1 MKDLLIQTAKRTGL
15 VGAEQLADFLENN
28 NSGQRLDEA
37 LLSCPYFTEEAVLKL
52 FAAALGWEFLV
63 DIPAKSVP
71 AEFVEAVP
79 ATYAQHH
86 YLIGIRTEADVNKR
100 LTAETAENAEKELN
114 LSLSEAKELNSAVKK
129 NSISELTVVLSKPLD
144 ANALDNVS
152 KMTGLAVRAAIST
165 RTAITAAIDVA
176 YEQRTTVI
184 EEVAEELDSQN
195 LDQLIDE
202 VATSDDLLDVVNR
215 PPVIRLV
222 NDILFR
228 ALQLRASDIH
238 VHPYETKIQIRY
250 RIDGILYNTLSL
262 NRNVLP
268 LIISRIKVMAGMDIA
283 ERRLPQDGRC
293 SVRLG
298 QREVDLR
305 ISTVPT
311 SYGERSVLRLLD
323 KSTALFGL
331 NELGLGGEDLKTF
344 DSLLNRSHGVIFVTG
359 PTGSGKSTTLYACLN
374 RINSAEK
381 NIMTIEDPIEYQLE
395 GISQMQVASKKGMNF
410 VTSLRHVLRQDPDV
424 IMVGEVRDIET
435 ARMAIQS
442 SLTGHLVFSTL
453 HTNDSAGAVSR
464 LLDLGVE
471 PYLASSSLI
480 AIMAQRLVRKVC
492 PDCREPAEPTTHQLR
507 ELGLGDVEVSGSS
520 GFFVGAGCDKC
531 FQTGYRGRTGIY
543 ELMLVNEEI
552 ADLIY
557 KRESAGVIKK
567 AAINAGLQTLRMDGA
582 GKVLAGVT
590 TIAEVLRVTQA
601 DVI

>member
-1 MKDLLIQTAKRTGL
+1 MKDLLIETAKRTGL
-15 VGAEQLADFLENN
+15 VDAEQLAKFLENN
-28 NSGQRLDEA
+28 KDESSRLDEL

-52 FAAALGWEFLV
+52 FAAVLGWEFLSE
-63 DIPAKSVP
+63 IPSKTVL
-71 AEFVEAVP
+71 AEFVKAVP

-86 YLIGIRTEADVNKR
+86 YLIGMRKEADDG
-100 LTAETAENAEKELN
+100 EY
-114 LSLSEAKELNSAVKK
+114 
-129 NSISELTVVLSKPLD
+129 TVVLSKPLD
-144 ANALDNVS
+144 ANAVDNVS
-152 KMTGLAVRAAIST
+152 KMMGLPVRTAIST

-195 LDQLIDE
+195 LDRLVDE

-238 VHPYETKIQIRY
+238 VHPYEAKIQIRY
-250 RIDGILYNTLSL
+250 RIDGILYDVLSL

-283 ERRLPQDGRC
+283 ERRMPQDGRC

-323 KSTALFGL
+323 KSTGMFAL
-331 NELGLGGEDLKTF
+331 NELGLWENDLKRF
-344 DSLLNRSHGVIFVTG
+344 DSLLSRSHGVIFVTG
-359 PTGSGKSTTLYACLN
+359 PTGSGKSTTLYACLK

-381 NIMTIEDPIEYQLE
+381 NVMTIEDPIEYQLE
-395 GISQMQVASKKGMNF
+395 GISQMQVASKKGVTF
-410 VTSLRHVLRQDPDV
+410 VNALRHVLRQDPDV

-435 ARMAIQS
+435 ARMVIQS
-442 SLTGHLVFSTL
+442 SLTGHLVFSTV
-453 HTNDSAGAVSR
+453 HTNDSAGTVSR

-471 PYLASSSLI
+471 PYLVSSSLV
-480 AIMAQRLVRKVC
+480 AVLAQRLVRKVC
-492 PDCREPAEPTTHQLR
+492 PDCRQVTEPTSHELR
-507 ELGLGDVEVSGSS
+507 EIGLGDLETTGLAD
-520 GFFVGAGCDKC
+520 GEHKFYTGAGCDRC
-531 FQTGYRGRTGIY
+531 FQTGYRGRTGVY
-543 ELMLVNEEI
+543 ELMVINEEI
-552 ADLIY
+552 QDLIY
-557 KRESAGVIKK
+557 RRESAGAIKK
-567 AAINAGLQTLRMDGA
+567 ATLNAGLQTLRMDGA
-582 GKVLAGVT
+582 RKVLAGVT

-601 DVI
+601 DVM

>member
-1 MKDLLIQTAKRTGL
+1 MKDLLLQTARRTGL
-15 VGAEQLADFLENN
+15 VDAERLAGFFEENT
-28 NSGQRLDEA
+28 GQGRLDEA
-37 LLSCPYFTEEAVLKL
+37 LLNCPYFTEDAVLRL
-52 FAAALGWEFLV
+52 FAEALGWEFLPE
-63 DIPAKSVP
+63 ISPKNVP
-71 AEFVEAVP
+71 TEFIEAVP
-79 ATYAQHH
+79 AMYAQHH
-86 YLIGIRTEADVNKR
+86 FLIGIKPDADNGD
-100 LTAETAENAEKELN
+100 
-114 LSLSEAKELNSAVKK
+114 
-129 NSISELTVVLSKPLD
+129 LTVVLSKPLD
-144 ANALDNVS
+144 TNALDNVS
-152 KMTGLAVRAAIST
+152 KMTGLPVSAAVST
-165 RTAITAAIDVA
+165 RATITSVIDVA
-176 YEQRTTVI
+176 YEQKSTVI

-195 LDQLIDE
+195 LDQLVDE
-202 VATSDDLLDVVNR
+202 VAGSDDLLDVVNR

-238 VHPYETKIQIRY
+238 VHPYESKIQIRY
-250 RIDGILYNTLSL
+250 RIDGILYDTLSL
-262 NRNVLP
+262 NKNVLP

-323 KSTALFGL
+323 KSTGLFGL
-331 NELGLGGEDLKTF
+331 NELGLCNDDLHKF

-381 NIMTIEDPIEYQLE
+381 NVITIEDPIEYQLE
-395 GISQMQVASKKGMNF
+395 GISQIQVASKKGMTF
-410 VTSLRHVLRQDPDV
+410 ATSLRHVLRQDPDV
-424 IMVGEVRDIET
+424 IMIGEVRDIET

-471 PYLASSSLI
+471 PYLVSSSLI
-480 AIMAQRLVRKVC
+480 AIIAQRLVRKVC
-492 PDCREPAEPTTHQLR
+492 PDCKKPFEPSSHELK
-507 ELGLGDVEVSGSS
+507 ELGLGKMDDISGK
-520 GFFVGAGCDKC
+520 FFVGTGCERC

-543 ELMLVNEEI
+543 EMMLIDSEI
-552 ADLIY
+552 QNLIY
-557 KRESAGVIKK
+557 KRESAGTIKRF
-567 AAINAGLQTLRMDGA
+567 ALNAGLQTLRMDGA
-582 GKVLAGVT
+582 RKVLAGTT
-590 TIAEVLRVTQA
+590 TISEVLRVTQA
-601 DVI
+601 DVM

>member
-15 VGAEQLADFLENN
+15 VDAGKLAEFLENSK
-28 NSGQRLDEA
+28 SGERIDE
-37 LLSCPYFTEEAVLKL
+37 LLLRSPYFTEEEVLKL
-52 FAAALGWEFLV
+52 FAETLGWEFLT
-63 DIPAKSVP
+63 DIPEKLVP
-71 AEFVEAVP
+71 PEFIEAVP

-86 YLIGIRTEADVNKR
+86 YLIGIKHEGGDG
-100 LTAETAENAEKELN
+100 
-114 LSLSEAKELNSAVKK
+114 
-129 NSISELTVVLSKPLD
+129 ELTVVLSRPLD
-144 ANALDNVS
+144 TNALDNVS
-152 KMTGLAVRAAIST
+152 KMTGMPVKAAVAT
-165 RTAITAAIDVA
+165 RTTITAAIDIA

-195 LDQLIDE
+195 LDQLVDE

-250 RIDGILYNTLSL
+250 RIDGILYDTLSL

-268 LIISRIKVMAGMDIA
+268 LIVSRIKVMAGMDIA
-283 ERRLPQDGRC
+283 ERRMPQDGRC

-305 ISTVPT
+305 VSTVPT
-311 SYGERSVLRLLD
+311 SYGERSVLRLLH
-323 KSTALFGL
+323 KSTGLFTL
-331 NELGLGGEDLKTF
+331 DELGLWEDDLKKF
-344 DSLLNRSHGVIFVTG
+344 DSMLNRSHGVIFVTG

-395 GISQMQVASKKGMNF
+395 GISQMQVASKKGVTF
-410 VTSLRHVLRQDPDV
+410 VNALRHVLRQDPDV
-424 IMVGEVRDIET
+424 IMVGEVRDVET
-435 ARMAIQS
+435 ARMVIQS
-442 SLTGHLVFSTL
+442 SLTGHLVFSTV
-453 HTNDSAGAVSR
+453 HTNDSAGTVSR

-492 PDCREPAEPTTHQLR
+492 PDCREEYHPSEHELR
-507 ELGLGDVEVSGSS
+507 ELGVGDVEALDASGT
-520 GFFVGAGCDKC
+520 GHKFYVGAGCDKC
-531 FQTGYRGRTGIY
+531 FQTGYRGRTGVY
-543 ELMLVNEEI
+543 ELMLINEEI
-552 ADLIY
+552 QDLIY
-557 KRESAGVIKK
+557 KREAAGAIKR
-567 AAINAGLQTLRMDGA
+567 AALNAGLQTLRMDG
-582 GKVLAGVT
+582 GRKVLAGIT

-601 DVI
+601 DIM

>member
-1 MKDLLIQTAKRTGL
+1 MKDLLLQTARRTGL
-15 VGAEQLADFLENN
+15 VDAERLAGFFEENT
-28 NSGQRLDEA
+28 GHGRLDEA
-37 LLSCPYFTEEAVLKL
+37 LLNCPYFTEDAILRL
-52 FAAALGWEFLV
+52 FAEALGWEFLPE
-63 DIPAKSVP
+63 ISPKNVP
-71 AEFVEAVP
+71 VEFIEAVP
-79 ATYAQHH
+79 AMYAQHH
-86 YLIGIRTEADVNKR
+86 FLIGIKPDADNGD
-100 LTAETAENAEKELN
+100 
-114 LSLSEAKELNSAVKK
+114 
-129 NSISELTVVLSKPLD
+129 LTVVLSKPLD

-152 KMTGLAVRAAIST
+152 KMMGLPVSAAVSTRAAITSV
-165 RTAITAAIDVA
+165 IDIA
-176 YEQRTTVI
+176 YEQKTTVI

-195 LDQLIDE
+195 LDQLVDE
-202 VATSDDLLDVVNR
+202 VAGSDDLLDVVNR

-238 VHPYETKIQIRY
+238 VHPYESKIQIRY
-250 RIDGILYNTLSL
+250 RIDGILYDTLSL
-262 NRNVLP
+262 NKNVLP

-323 KSTALFGL
+323 KSTGLFGL
-331 NELGLGGEDLKTF
+331 NELGLCNEDLHKF

-381 NIMTIEDPIEYQLE
+381 NVITIEDPIEYQLE
-395 GISQMQVASKKGMNF
+395 GISQIQVASKKGMTF
-410 VTSLRHVLRQDPDV
+410 ATSLRHVLRQDPDV
-424 IMVGEVRDIET
+424 IMIGEVRDIET

-471 PYLASSSLI
+471 PYLVSSSLI
-480 AIMAQRLVRKVC
+480 AIIAQRLVRKVC
-492 PDCREPAEPTTHQLR
+492 PDCKKLFEPSPHELK
-507 ELGLGDVEVSGSS
+507 ELGLGKIDNISGK
-520 GFFVGAGCDKC
+520 FFVGTGCERC

-543 ELMLVNEEI
+543 EMMIIDSEI
-552 ADLIY
+552 QNLIY
-557 KRESAGVIKK
+557 KQESAGTIKRF
-567 AAINAGLQTLRMDGA
+567 ALNAGLQTLRMDGA
-582 GKVLAGVT
+582 RKVLAGTT
-590 TIAEVLRVTQA
+590 TISEVLRVTQA
-601 DVI
+601 DVM

>member
-1 MKDLLIQTAKRTGL
+1 MKNLLIQTAKQTGL
-15 VGAEQLADFLENN
+15 VDAEQLARFLEDNP
-28 NSGQRLDEA
+28 GHGRVDDV
-37 LLSCPYFTEEAVLKL
+37 LLSCPYFTEDVVLKL
-52 FAAALGWEFLV
+52 FAEALGLEFLPE
-63 DIPAKSVP
+63 IPAKAVP
-71 AEFVEAVP
+71 PEFVEAVP
-79 ATYAQHH
+79 ALYAQHH
-86 YLIGIRTEADVNKR
+86 YLIGIKPDADNG
-100 LTAETAENAEKELN
+100 
-114 LSLSEAKELNSAVKK
+114 
-129 NSISELTVVLSKPLD
+129 ELTVVLSKPLD
-144 ANALDNVS
+144 ANALDNIS
-152 KMTGLAVRAAIST
+152 KMTGLPVRAAVST
-165 RTAITAAIDVA
+165 RAAVTSVIDVA

-195 LDQLIDE
+195 LDQLVDE
-202 VATSDDLLDVVNR
+202 VSTSDDLLDVVNR

-222 NDILFR
+222 NDVLFR

-238 VHPYETKIQIRY
+238 VHPYESKIQIRY
-250 RIDGILYNTLSL
+250 RIDGILYDALSL

-268 LIISRIKVMAGMDIA
+268 LVVSRIKVMAGMDIA

-311 SYGERSVLRLLD
+311 SFGERSVLRLLD
-323 KSTALFGL
+323 KSTALYGL
-331 NELGLGGEDLKTF
+331 DELGLCKHDLNKF

-381 NIMTIEDPIEYQLE
+381 NVITIEDPIEYQLE
-395 GISQMQVASKKGMNF
+395 GISQIQVASKKGMTF
-410 VTSLRHVLRQDPDV
+410 STSLRHVLRQDPDV

-471 PYLASSSLI
+471 PYLVSSSLI
-480 AIMAQRLVRKVC
+480 AIIAQRLVRKVC
-492 PDCREPAEPTTHQLR
+492 PDCKEHVQPLSHELR
-507 ELGLGDVEVSGSS
+507 ELGLGEGAEQDGN
-520 GFFVGAGCDKC
+520 FFVGAGCEKC

-543 ELMLVNEEI
+543 EMMMIDEETQN
-552 ADLIY
+552 LIY
-557 KRESAGVIKK
+557 KRESAGTIKRV
-567 AAINAGLQTLRMDGA
+567 ALNAGLQTLRMDGA
-582 GKVLAGVT
+582 RKVLAGIT
-590 TIAEVLRVTQA
+590 TVSEVLRVTQT
-601 DVI
+601 DIM

>member
-1 MKDLLIQTAKRTGL
+1 MKDLLIQAAQQTGL
-15 VGAEQLADFLENN
+15 VDAKQLAEFLENN
-28 NSGQRLDEA
+28 KEEESRLDEV
-37 LLSCPYFTEEAVLKL
+37 LLGCPYFTEEAVLKL
-52 FAAALGWEFLV
+52 FAAALGREFLSE
-63 DIPAKSVP
+63 IPPKSVP
-71 AEFVEAVP
+71 VEFVEAVP

-86 YLIGIRTEADVNKR
+86 YLIGIKTEADDG
-100 LTAETAENAEKELN
+100 
-114 LSLSEAKELNSAVKK
+114 
-129 NSISELTVVLSKPLD
+129 ELTIVLSKPLD

-152 KMTGLAVRAAIST
+152 KMIGLPVRAAIST
-165 RTAITAAIDVA
+165 RAAITAAIDVA

-195 LDQLIDE
+195 LDQLVDE

-238 VHPYETKIQIRY
+238 VHPYEAKIQIRY
-250 RIDGILYNTLSL
+250 RIDGILYDTLSL

-305 ISTVPT
+305 VSTVPT

-323 KSTALFGL
+323 KSTGLFALD
-331 NELGLGGEDLKTF
+331 ELGLWEGDLKKF

-374 RINSAEK
+374 RINAAEK
-381 NIMTIEDPIEYQLE
+381 NVMTIEDPIEYQLE
-395 GISQMQVASKKGMNF
+395 GISQMQVASKKGVTF
-410 VTSLRHVLRQDPDV
+410 VNALRHVLRQDPDV

-435 ARMAIQS
+435 ARMVIQS
-442 SLTGHLVFSTL
+442 SLTGHLVFSTV
-453 HTNDSAGAVSR
+453 HTNDSAGTISR

-480 AIMAQRLVRKVC
+480 AILAQRLVRKVC
-492 PDCREPAEPTTHQLR
+492 PDCRQEYEPTAHELR
-507 ELGLGDVEVSGSS
+507 ELGLGDEAAASLAENGRKLY
-520 GFFVGAGCDKC
+520 VGAGCDKC
-531 FQTGYRGRTGIY
+531 FQTGFRGRTGVY
-543 ELMLVNEEI
+543 ELMLINEEI
-552 ADLIY
+552 RDLIY
-557 KRESAGVIKK
+557 RRESAGAIKK
-567 AAINAGLQTLRMDGA
+567 LALDAGLQTLRMDGA
-582 GKVLAGVT
+582 RKVLAGIT
-590 TIAEVLRVTQA
+590 TIAEVLRVAQA
-601 DVI
+601 DVM

>member
-1 MKDLLIQTAKRTGL
+1 MKDLLIQTAKQTKL
-15 VGAEQLADFLENN
+15 VDAEQLEKFIESNAG
-28 NSGQRLDEA
+28 SGRLDEV
-37 LLSCPYFTEEAVLKL
+37 LLNCPYFTEDAVLKL
-52 FAAALGWEFLV
+52 FAKALGWEYLSE
-63 DIPAKSVP
+63 IPAKAVP
-71 AEFVEAVP
+71 PEFIEAVP

-86 YLIGIRTEADVNKR
+86 FLIGIKKDAGNG
-100 LTAETAENAEKELN
+100 ELN
-114 LSLSEAKELNSAVKK
+114 
-129 NSISELTVVLSKPLD
+129 ELTVVLSKPLD
-144 ANALDNVS
+144 TNALDNIS
-152 KMTGLAVRAAIST
+152 KMTGLPVNAAIST
-165 RTAITAAIDVA
+165 RAAITSVIDVA

-195 LDQLIDE
+195 FDRLVDE
-202 VATSDDLLDVVNR
+202 VSTSDDLLDVVNR

-250 RIDGILYNTLSL
+250 RIDGILYDTLSL

-311 SYGERSVLRLLD
+311 SFGERSVLRLLD
-323 KSTALFGL
+323 KSTGLFKL
-331 NELGLGGEDLKTF
+331 DELGLWEDDRQKF
-344 DSLLNRSHGVIFVTG
+344 DSLLNHSHGVIFVTG

-381 NIMTIEDPIEYQLE
+381 NVITIEDPIEYQLE
-395 GISQMQVASKKGMNF
+395 GISQIQVASKKGMTF
-410 VTSLRHVLRQDPDV
+410 ATSLRHVLRQDPDV

-471 PYLASSSLI
+471 PYLVSSSLI
-480 AIMAQRLVRKVC
+480 AIIAQRLVRKIC
-492 PDCREPAEPTTHQLR
+492 PDCKKPFEPTAHQLR
-507 ELGLGDVEVSGSS
+507 ELGLGQETLNGN
-520 GFFVGAGCDKC
+520 GQFFMGAGCDKC

-543 ELMLVNEEI
+543 EMMLINENI
-552 ADLIY
+552 QNLIY
-557 KRESAGVIKK
+557 KRETAGTIKRY
-567 AAINAGLQTLRMDGA
+567 ALETGLQTLRMDGA
-582 GKVLAGVT
+582 RKATAGIT
-590 TIAEVLRVTQA
+590 TIAEVLRVTQS

>member
-1 MKDLLIQTAKRTGL
+1 MKELLIQTARRTGL
-15 VGAEQLADFLENN
+15 VDADRLGKFIEENN
-28 NSGQRLDEA
+28 SNGRVDEV
-37 LLSCPYFTEEAVLKL
+37 LLNCPYFTEDVILKL
-52 FAAALGWEFLV
+52 FAEALGWEYLP
-63 DIPAKSVP
+63 DIPAKNVP
-71 AEFVEAVP
+71 VEFIEAVP

-86 YLIGIRTEADVNKR
+86 FLIGIKS
-100 LTAETAENAEKELN
+100 ENHDEENTQTQDSTNEPL
-114 LSLSEAKELNSAVKK
+114 
-129 NSISELTVVLSKPLD
+129 ELTVVLSKPLD
-144 ANALDNVS
+144 VNALDNVS
-152 KMTGLAVRAAIST
+152 KMTGLPVKAAVATRAAITSV
-165 RTAITAAIDVA
+165 IDVA
-176 YEQRTTVI
+176 YEQRTTII

-195 LDQLIDE
+195 LDQLVDE
-202 VATSDDLLDVVNR
+202 VSTSDDLLDVVNR

-238 VHPYETKIQIRY
+238 VHPYESKIQVRY
-250 RIDGILYNTLSL
+250 RIDGILYDTLSL

-311 SYGERSVLRLLD
+311 SFGERSVMRLLD
-323 KSTALFGL
+323 KSSGIFSLD
-331 NELGLGGEDLKTF
+331 ELGLWSDDLKKF
-344 DSLLNRSHGVIFVTG
+344 DSLLYRSHGVIFVTG

-381 NIMTIEDPIEYQLE
+381 NVITIEDPIEYQLE
-395 GISQMQVASKKGMNF
+395 GISQIQVAAKKGMNF
-410 VTSLRHVLRQDPDV
+410 ATSLRHVLRQDPDV

-471 PYLASSSLI
+471 PYLVSSSLI
-480 AIMAQRLVRKVC
+480 AIIAQRLVRKVC
-492 PDCREPAEPTTHQLR
+492 PECKEPIEPSSHELR
-507 ELGLGDVEVSGSS
+507 ELGLGDAEIDKG
-520 GFFVGAGCDKC
+520 GKFFVGAGCDKC

-543 ELMLVNEEI
+543 EIMLINEEVQN
-552 ADLIY
+552 LIY
-557 KRESAGVIKK
+557 TRESAGKIKRH
-567 AAINAGLQTLRMDGA
+567 ALNSGLQTLRMDGA
-582 GKVLAGVT
+582 RKVLAGVT
-590 TIAEVLRVTQA
+590 TISEVLRVTQA
-601 DVI
+601 DIM

>member
-1 MKDLLIQTAKRTGL
+1 MKDLLIQTAQQTDIVDAK
-15 VGAEQLADFLENN
+15 QLAEFLESNQG
-28 NSGQRLDEA
+28 SERLDEV
-37 LLSCPYFTEEAVLKL
+37 LLRCPFFTEESVLKL
-52 FAAALGWEFLV
+52 FAAALGQDFLE

-71 AEFVEAVP
+71 AEFVEAIP

-86 YLIGIRTEADVNKR
+86 YLIGTKSDEDN
-100 LTAETAENAEKELN
+100 
-114 LSLSEAKELNSAVKK
+114 
-129 NSISELTVVLSKPLD
+129 ELTVVLSRPLD
-144 ANALDNVS
+144 TNILDNVS
-152 KMTGLAVRAAIST
+152 KMIGAPVKSAIAT

-202 VATSDDLLDVVNR
+202 VASSNDLLDVVNR

-238 VHPYETKIQIRY
+238 VHPYEAKIQIRY
-250 RIDGILYNTLSL
+250 RIDGILYDTLSL
-262 NRNVLP
+262 NKNVLP
-268 LIISRIKVMAGMDIA
+268 LVVSRIKVMAGMDIA
-283 ERRLPQDGRC
+283 ERRMPQDGRC

-305 ISTVPT
+305 VSTVPT

-323 KSTALFGL
+323 KSTAIYGL
-331 NELGLGGEDLKTF
+331 DELGLWKEDLERF
-344 DSLLNRSHGVIFVTG
+344 DSLLTRTHGVIFVTG

-395 GISQMQVASKKGMNF
+395 GISQMQVAAKKGMTF
-410 VTSLRHVLRQDPDV
+410 ATSLRHVLRQDPDV

-453 HTNDSAGAVSR
+453 HTNDSAGAVTR

-471 PYLASSSLI
+471 PYLASSSVI
-480 AIMAQRLVRKVC
+480 AVLAQRLVRRVC
-492 PDCREPAEPTTHQLR
+492 PNCKQKHEPSPHELR
-507 ELGLGDVEVSGSS
+507 ELGLIDTDATQDGTGQAE
-520 GFFVGAGCDKC
+520 FFIGTGCEKC
-531 FQTGYRGRTGIY
+531 FQTGYRGRTGVY
-543 ELMLVNEEI
+543 ELMLINEQI
-552 ADLIY
+552 QDMIY
-557 KRESAGVIKK
+557 KRETAGAIKRTSLD
-567 AAINAGLQTLRMDGA
+567 AGLQTLRMDGA
-582 GKVLAGVT
+582 RKAVAGIT

-601 DVI
+601 DIM

>member
-1 MKDLLIQTAKRTGL
+1 MKELLIQTARRTGL
-15 VGAEQLADFLENN
+15 VDAEQLAKFLAENKQ
-28 NSGQRLDEA
+28 SGRLDEI
-37 LLSCPYFTEEAVLKL
+37 LLACPYFTEEQVLRL
-52 FAAALGWEFLV
+52 FAAALGWEFLAE
-63 DIPAKSVP
+63 IPARRVP
-71 AEFVEAVP
+71 AKFVEAVP

-86 YLIGIRTEADVNKR
+86 YLIGLESETEDGQLR
-100 LTAETAENAEKELN
+100 
-114 LSLSEAKELNSAVKK
+114 
-129 NSISELTVVLSKPLD
+129 VVLSRPLD
-144 ANALDNVS
+144 SNALDNIS
-152 KMTGLAVRAAIST
+152 KMTGRAVRPAIST
-165 RTAITAAIDVA
+165 RTAITAAIDIA

-202 VATSDDLLDVVNR
+202 VAASDDLLDVVNR

-222 NDILFR
+222 NDLLFR

-238 VHPYETKIQIRY
+238 VHPYESKIQIRY
-250 RIDGILYNTLSL
+250 RIDGILYDTLSL

-268 LIISRIKVMAGMDIA
+268 LIVSRIKVMAGMDIA
-283 ERRLPQDGRC
+283 ERRMPQDGRC

-323 KSTALFGL
+323 KSTGLFGL
-331 NELGLGGEDLKTF
+331 NELGLWDDDLKRF
-344 DSLLNRSHGVIFVTG
+344 DILLMRTHGVIFVTG

-395 GISQMQVASKKGMNF
+395 GISQMQVASKKGMTF
-410 VTSLRHVLRQDPDV
+410 ATSLRHVLRQDPDV

-453 HTNDSAGAVSR
+453 HTNDSAGAITR

-471 PYLASSSLI
+471 PYLVSSSLI
-480 AIMAQRLVRKVC
+480 AVMAQRLVRKVC
-492 PDCREPAEPTTHQLR
+492 PDCRQEYEPAAHELR
-507 ELGLGDVEVSGSS
+507 ELGLGDLETSRADG
-520 GFFVGAGCDKC
+520 GQKFYIGAGCERC
-531 FQTGYRGRTGIY
+531 FQTGYRGRTGVY
-543 ELMLVNEEI
+543 ELMLISEEI
-552 ADLIY
+552 QDMIY
-557 KRESAGVIKK
+557 RRESAGAIKK
-567 AAINAGLQTLRMDGA
+567 IALNAGLQTLRMDGA
-582 GKVLAGVT
+582 RKILAGVT
-590 TIAEVLRVTQA
+590 TFAEVLRVTQA
-601 DVI
+601 DIM

>member
-15 VGAEQLADFLENN
+15 VDAGKLAEFLENSP
-28 NSGQRLDEA
+28 SGERIDEF
-37 LLSCPYFTEEAVLKL
+37 LLRSPYFTEEEVLKL
-52 FAAALGWEFLV
+52 FAETLGWEFLT
-63 DIPAKSVP
+63 DIPEKLVP
-71 AEFVEAVP
+71 PEFIEAVP

-86 YLIGIRTEADVNKR
+86 YLIGIKHEVGDG
-100 LTAETAENAEKELN
+100 
-114 LSLSEAKELNSAVKK
+114 
-129 NSISELTVVLSKPLD
+129 ELTVVLSRPLD
-144 ANALDNVS
+144 TNALDNVS
-152 KMTGLAVRAAIST
+152 KMTGMPVKAAVAT
-165 RTAITAAIDVA
+165 RTTITAAIDIA

-195 LDQLIDE
+195 LDQLVDE

-250 RIDGILYNTLSL
+250 RIDGILYDTLSL

-268 LIISRIKVMAGMDIA
+268 LIVSRIKVMAGMDIA
-283 ERRLPQDGRC
+283 ERRMPQDGRC

-305 ISTVPT
+305 VSTVPT

-323 KSTALFGL
+323 KSTGLFTL
-331 NELGLGGEDLKTF
+331 DELGLWEDDLKKF
-344 DSLLNRSHGVIFVTG
+344 DSMLNRSHGVIFVTG

-395 GISQMQVASKKGMNF
+395 GISQMQVASKKGVTF
-410 VTSLRHVLRQDPDV
+410 VNALRHVLRQDPDV
-424 IMVGEVRDIET
+424 IMVGEVRDVET
-435 ARMAIQS
+435 ARMVIQS
-442 SLTGHLVFSTL
+442 SLTGHLVFSTV
-453 HTNDSAGAVSR
+453 HTNDSAGTVSR

-492 PDCREPAEPTTHQLR
+492 PDCREEYHPNEHELR
-507 ELGLGDVEVSGSS
+507 ELGLGDVEALDASGT
-520 GFFVGAGCDKC
+520 GHKFYVGAGCDKC
-531 FQTGYRGRTGIY
+531 FQTGYRGRTGVY
-543 ELMLVNEEI
+543 ELMLINEEI
-552 ADLIY
+552 QDLIY
-557 KRESAGVIKK
+557 KRETAGAIKR
-567 AAINAGLQTLRMDGA
+567 AALNAGLQTLRMDGA
-582 GKVLAGVT
+582 RKVLAGIT
-590 TIAEVLRVTQA
+590 TIAEVLRVT
-601 DVI
+601 

>member
-1 MKDLLIQTAKRTGL
+1 MKDLLIQTAKSTGL
-15 VGAEQLADFLENN
+15 IDAEQLIKFLEEDADK
-28 NSGQRLDEA
+28 GRIDEA
-37 LLSCPYFTEEAVLKL
+37 LLNCPYFTEDAILKL
-52 FAAALGWEFLV
+52 FAEALCWDFLPDVSAA
-63 DIPAKSVP
+63 DVP

-79 ATYAQHH
+79 AMYAQHH
-86 YLIGIRTEADVNKR
+86 YLIGIRPDADNG
-100 LTAETAENAEKELN
+100 
-114 LSLSEAKELNSAVKK
+114 
-129 NSISELTVVLSKPLD
+129 ELTVVLSKPLD

-152 KMTGLAVRAAIST
+152 KMTGLPVKAAVSTRAAITSV
-165 RTAITAAIDVA
+165 IDVA
-176 YEQRTTVI
+176 YEQRSTVI

-195 LDQLIDE
+195 LDQLVGE
-202 VATSDDLLDVVNR
+202 VSTSDDLLDVVNR

-238 VHPYETKIQIRY
+238 VHPYEARIQVRY
-250 RIDGILYNTLSL
+250 RIDGILYDALSL
-262 NRNVLP
+262 NKNVLP
-268 LIISRIKVMAGMDIA
+268 LVVSRIKVMAGMDIA

-311 SYGERSVLRLLD
+311 SFGERSVMRLLD
-323 KSTALFGL
+323 KSTGLFEL
-331 NELGLGGEDLKTF
+331 NELGLGQDNLKKL

-381 NIMTIEDPIEYQLE
+381 NVITIEDPIEYQLE
-395 GISQMQVASKKGMNF
+395 GISQIQVANKKGMTF
-410 VTSLRHVLRQDPDV
+410 ATSLRHVLRQDPDV

-435 ARMAIQS
+435 ARMSIQS

-471 PYLASSSLI
+471 PYLVSSSLI
-480 AIMAQRLVRKVC
+480 AIMAQRLVRRVC
-492 PDCREPAEPTTHQLR
+492 QDCKEPARPSDHELR
-507 ELGLGDVEVSGSS
+507 ELGIGEMADNLGE
-520 GFFVGAGCDKC
+520 FFVGAGCEKC

-543 ELMLVNEEI
+543 ELMLVNEEVQN
-552 ADLIY
+552 LIY
-557 KRESAGVIKK
+557 NRESAGTIKK
-567 AAINAGLQTLRMDGA
+567 VALNAGLKTLRMDGA
-582 GKVLAGVT
+582 RKVLAGMT
-590 TIAEVLRVTQA
+590 TVSEVLRVTQS
-601 DVI
+601 DIV